1 MVYIESTSRR
11 QDATLWAAGTE
22 TTSIGRKKVLA
33 SVAVEVRWE
42 DREQD
47 ALNAEGE
54 TIRVD
59 ALAVVDRDIAI
70 GSLMWLGKRANWTAT
85 IGDLKEVVTF
95 SKVPNL
101 KGTRLRRVVGLI
113 RYSDDLPPIQT

>member
-1 MVYIESTSRR
+1 MVYIEFTSRR

-22 TTSIGRKKVLA
+22 STEIGRKKVLA
-33 SVAVEVRWE
+33 NVAIKVRWE

-47 ALNAEGE
+47 ALDASGE

-59 ALAVVDRDIAI
+59 ALAVVDRDVAI
-70 GSLMWLGKRANWTAT
+70 GSLMWLGKRADWSTAT
-85 IGDLKEVVTF
+85 GDLKEVVTF

-101 KGTRLRRVVGLI
+101 KGTRFRRVVGLI

>member
-22 TTSIGRKKVLA
+22 STSIGRKKVLA
-33 SVAVEVRWE
+33 NIAVKVRWE

-47 ALNAEGE
+47 ALDASGE

-59 ALAVVDRDIAI
+59 ALAVVDRDVAI
-70 GSLMWLGKRANWTAT
+70 GSLMWLGKRANWTAAT
-85 IGDLKEVVTF
+85 GDLKEVVTF

-101 KGTRLRRVVGLI
+101 KGTRFRRVVGLI
-113 RYSDDLPPIQT
+113 RYSEDLPPVQT

>member
-22 TTSIGRKKVLA
+22 STSTGRKKVLA
-33 SVAVEVRWE
+33 NTAIKVRWE

-47 ALNAEGE
+47 ALNAVGE

-59 ALAVVDRDIAI
+59 ALAVVNRDIAI

-85 IGDLKEVVTF
+85 TGDLKEVVTF

-101 KGTRLRRVVGLI
+101 KGTRFRRTVGLV